1 MTGPA
6 PSTTPAV
13 AAGPAACSPHPHH
26 PFRTEES
33 QP

>member
-6 PSTTPAV
+6 PSTAPAT
-13 AAGPAACSPHPHH
+13 GPAARSPHPHH

>member
-1 MTGPA
+1 MSGPA
-6 PSTTPAV
+6 PRTAP
-13 AAGPAACSPHPHH
+13 AAGRSPHPHH

>member
-1 MTGPA
+1 MSGPA
-6 PSTTPAV
+6 HRTAP
-13 AAGPAACSPHPHH
+13 AAGPAARSPHPHH